1 MSKEVAKTAKKE
13 LAAYSNEELAEWGNE
28 ATQNDVVIPKLIIM
42 QANSTLVGEDKADAG
57 DIIESL
63 NKEVLAGYKK
73 TVDIVPFYLL

>member
-13 LAAYSNEELAEWGNE
+13 LAAYSNEDLAEWCNE
-28 ATQNDVVIPKLIIM
+28 ATQNDVVIPKLIVM
-42 QANSTLVGEDKADAG
+42 QANSTLVAEDKADAG

-73 TVDIVPFYLL
+73 TV